1 LIPSVGMASTGIIL
15 SKSGK
20 PLSAS
25 FDLSKSGKIENASS
39 EIYKVFGIKES
50 PCLKGASITGKPPHF
65 VVTGKQACK
74 ENSVPLIVSVSN
86 SGAKT
91 FEEIKLIRKT
101 TAPAKKKKNPLD
113 SKSEKEKSKLTW
125 MGQRGDGYYY
135 FKTGDTLMR
144 AAYIIR
150 SKTYLEKG
158 PTAISKCLYD
168 GSVSSFIDKNPNKVK
183 AGSTVRIIDAVNC
196 EVTYEDAYA
205 FFSSFDRME
214 KAKSDVSKLNARSRG
229 PVLSKL
235 SKKGKNVIAAEP
247 ENKYTARV
255 AVGAVT
261 GSGTKKPVK
270 VLSPAHARKHV
281 FSDASEIA
289 PEEPIDHKALLDKTF
304 SDPVIA
310 GILPSKSNGEYKRY
324 QAALNEQKEVK
335 DLLKKQISER
345 DERIITLNGE
355 IKQIRKTTTAKIT
368 SLTEKITK
376 LTKENYMLY
385 AAILSILVSI
395 ITFLIAWNM
404 HKRGSNKRKE
414 VFTKVDVRDEEG

>member
-1 LIPSVGMASTGIIL
+1 
-15 SKSGK
+15 
-20 PLSAS
+20 LSAS
-25 FDLSKSGKIENASS
+25 FDLNESGKIENASS

-50 PCLKGASITGKPPHF
+50 PCLKGASITGKRPHF

-74 ENSVPLIVSVSN
+74 ENSVPLIVSMSN

-101 TAPAKKKKNPLD
+101 TVPVKKKKNPLD
-113 SKSEKEKSKLTW
+113 TLDNKSEKEKSKLTW

-196 EVTYEDAYA
+196 EVTYEDAYD

-214 KAKSDVSKLNARSRG
+214 KAKKDVSKLNVRSRG
-229 PVLSKL
+229 PVLSK
-235 SKKGKNVIAAEP
+235 KGKGRGVIAAET
-247 ENKYTARV
+247 ENKYMARV
-255 AVGAVT
+255 AVGGVT
-261 GSGTKKPVK
+261 GSSKKPVK
-270 VLSPAHARKHV
+270 VLSPAHAIKNV

-289 PEEPIDHKALLDKTF
+289 PEEPIDPKALLDKTF

-310 GILPSKSNGEYKRY
+310 GILPSKSNGEYKRH

-414 VFTKVDVRDEEG
+414 VFTKVDVRDRIKKDEEG